1 MVSIL
6 DVKKGA
12 RVRLTN
18 GWYATML
25 NNDMRGHTRIALV
38 EGFCTEAGSVYTTD
52 IARVMK
58 EDGSLYPVLHTPGQI
73 KAAEKRKA
81 FGF

>member
-6 DVKKGA
+6 EVKKGD
-12 RVRLTN
+12 RVRLAN

-25 NNDMRGHTRIALV
+25 NNDMRGHTRLALV

-52 IARVMK
+52 IKLVMR
-58 EDGSLYPVLHTPGQI
+58 EDGSLYPVTHTPGQV
-73 KAAEKRKA
+73 KAAAKRKV